1 MTALTKEEVI
11 AQLQL
16 ALEKQSSESVDIVQ
30 KGSWYKINDGKSLRF
45 SELEQMLT
53 EVTSG
58 KVANPVATK
67 VTKQASVKAAAPKG
81 PAAKMSKASPAKSAT
96 KSATKAAPKT
106 AAKTSPSSQKGTGM
120 TPKELWRAKITKVGG
135 QAPRGC

>member
-16 ALEKQSSESVDIVQ
+16 ALEKQSSEKVDIVQ

-53 EVTSG
+53 EVTSD
-58 KVANPVATK
+58 KVANPVAIK
-67 VTKQASVKAAAPKG
+67 AVKKAPAAASKR
-81 PAAKMSKASPAKSAT
+81 PAAKTSKASPAKSAT
-96 KSATKAAPKT
+96 KSAAKAAPKT
-106 AAKTSPSSQKGTGM
+106 AAKASS
-120 TPKELWRAKITKVGG
+120 
-135 QAPRGC
+135 

>member
-16 ALEKQSSESVDIVQ
+16 ALEKQSSETVNIVQ

-53 EVTSG
+53 QASSG
-58 KVANPVATK
+58 AVIAPVATK
-67 VTKQASVKAAAPKG
+67 ATKQASVKA
-81 PAAKMSKASPAKSAT
+81 ST
-96 KSATKAAPKT
+96 
-106 AAKTSPSSQKGTGM
+106 SSQKGTGM
-120 TPKELWRAKITKVGG
+120 TPKELWRAKIAKVGG

>member
-16 ALEKQSSESVDIVQ
+16 ALEKQSSEKVDIVQ

-58 KVANPVATK
+58 KVANPVAIK
-67 VTKQASVKAAAPKG
+67 AVKKAPAAAPKR
-81 PAAKMSKASPAKSAT
+81 P
-96 KSATKAAPKT
+96 
-106 AAKTSPSSQKGTGM
+106 AAKTSKDSPSKSAAKASSSSQKGTGM
-120 TPKELWRAKITKVGG
+120 TPKELWRAKIAKVGG
-135 QAPRGC
+135 QVPRGC